1 MPHGKQAKLLTPK
14 QETAV
19 LTYLQTRRYPVR
31 DRAMFLL
38 SIKAGLRAKEIALL
52 TWGMV
57 TDADGQVGEVLAL
70 PNRASKGRR
79 GGRLIPLNNLL
90 RVALVELHERQGDV
104 VHPERPV
111 VTSERGGPLTASSVT
126 KWFFHLYRDV
136 GMTGCSSHSGRRTF
150 ITRAARK
157 VSEVGGSMRDVQQL
171 AGHASLQT
179 TQRYIEGDTD
189 AKRKLVQLI

>member
-1 MPHGKQAKLLTPK
+1 MPHGKQAKMLTPK

-19 LTYLQTRRYPVR
+19 LTYLQTRRYPAR
-31 DRAMFLL
+31 DRVMFLL
-38 SIKAGLRAKEIALL
+38 SIKAGLRAKEIAAV

-57 TDADGQVGEVLAL
+57 TDADGQVADAIAL
-70 PNRASKGRR
+70 PNRASKGHR
-79 GGRLIPLNNLL
+79 GSRLIPLNNLL
-90 RVALVELHERQGDV
+90 RAALVELQQLRGDETY
-104 VHPERPV
+104 PDRPV
-111 VTSERGGPLTASSVT
+111 VASERGGPLTASSVT

-157 VSEVGGSMRDVQQL
+157 VSEVGGSVRDVQQL

>member
-1 MPHGKQAKLLTPK
+1 MSHGKQAKMLTPK

-19 LTYLQTRRYPVR
+19 LTYLQTRRYPAR
-31 DRAMFLL
+31 DRVMFLL
-38 SIKAGLRAKEIALL
+38 SIKAGLRAKETACL
-52 TWGMV
+52 TWSMV
-57 TDADGQVGEVLAL
+57 TDAAGQITDAIAL

-79 GGRLIPLNNLL
+79 GGRTIPLNLTL
-90 RVALVELHERQGDV
+90 RAALVDLHQLSGDAV
-104 VHPERPV
+104 PPDRPV
-111 VTSERGGPLTASSVT
+111 VDSERSGPLTASSVT
-126 KWFFHLYRDV
+126 KWFFHLYHDV

-157 VSEVGGSMRDVQQL
+157 VSDVGGSVRDVQQL

>member
-1 MPHGKQAKLLTPK
+1 MPHGKQARMLTTK

-19 LTYLQTRRYPVR
+19 LTSLQTRRYPAR
-31 DRAMFLL
+31 DGVMFLL
-38 SIKAGLRAKEIALL
+38 SIKAGLRAKEIARL

-90 RVALVELHERQGDV
+90 RAALVNLYQPFGDE

-111 VTSERGGPLTASSVT
+111 VVSERGGPLTKSSVT
-126 KWFFHLYRDV
+126 NWVCDLD
-136 GMTGCSSHSGRRTF
+136 
-150 ITRAARK
+150 
-157 VSEVGGSMRDVQQL
+157 
-171 AGHASLQT
+171 
-179 TQRYIEGDTD
+179 
-189 AKRKLVQLI
+189 

>member
-1 MPHGKQAKLLTPK
+1 MSHGKQAKLLTQK

-19 LTYLQTRRYPVR
+19 LTYLQTRRYPAR
-31 DRAMFLL
+31 DRVMFLL
-38 SIKAGLRAKEIALL
+38 SLKAGLRAKEIARL
-52 TWGMV
+52 TWAMV

-70 PNRASKGRR
+70 PNRASKGHR
-79 GGRLIPLNNLL
+79 GGRLIPLNHLL
-90 RVALVELHERQGDV
+90 RAALVELHQHQGDV
-104 VHPERPV
+104 VHPERSV
-111 VTSERGGPLTASSVT
+111 VASERGGPLTAASVT
-126 KWFFHLYRDV
+126 KWFFHLYGDV

-157 VSEVGGSMRDVQQL
+157 VSEVGGSVRDVQQL

-179 TQRYIEGDTD
+179 TQRYIEGDTE